1 MSNYAVTGNPPNGSR
16 NISEQLRRE
25 FIAIQN
31 AIATKADTGGLSATS
46 TTTVTIGLGTK
57 TLTIQANKEIVIGMT
72 VFIASAIST
81 SNNMIGLVTE
91 YNTTTGLLRVSV
103 ATING
108 SGTFNDW
115 NIGLAAS
122 SSGVTLGNNT
132 FTGYQ
137 NFAQSTIA
145 SSATPDIWAGNNQIV
160 LTGTATVTGFTVA
173 PQLGVTREIICQS
186 TPSFT
191 AGANMLISGLSS
203 GETYTAQA
211 NDVINVRA
219 LTVSQFILTIEK
231 ANGKPNFV
239 ITNTKLDVMN
249 GTPGVGSTNTRIR
262 RFLTVNTNT
271 GEGVDWTFAQS
282 ATLGDSVTIL
292 RSGVYSV
299 YYTEN
304 QQVANGYFG
313 ISINSTQLST
323 SIALINTAH
332 IFSLMMTSGANY
344 SVISQSRTAYIASS
358 SVLRAH
364 TQGAVF
370 TNGDTNNRL
379 IIERIA

>member
-16 NISEQLRRE
+16 NISEQLRKE

-46 TTTVTIGLGTK
+46 TTTVTVGVGTK
-57 TLTIQANKEIVIGMT
+57 TLTIQANKEIVVGMT

-81 SNNMIGLVTE
+81 SNNMTGLVTE
-91 YNTTTGLLRVSV
+91 YNKTTGLLRVSV

-108 SGTFNDW
+108 SGTFNNW
-115 NIGLAAS
+115 SIGLASS

-173 PQLGVTREIICQS
+173 PQLGVTREIICQT

-219 LTVSQFILTIEK
+219 LTVSKFILTIEK
-231 ANGKPNFV
+231 ASGKPNLI

-249 GTPGVGSTNTRIR
+249 GTPGVGSVNTRIR

-271 GEGVDWTFAQS
+271 GQGVDWTFTQS

-299 YYTEN
+299 YYID
-304 QQVANGYFG
+304 QQQASNGYFG

-323 SIALINTAH
+323 SISAINTAH
-332 IFSLMMTSGANY
+332 VFSSSMTPSSNY
-344 SVISQSRTAYIASS
+344 SSVPQSRTAYIASS

-364 TQGAVF
+364 VGGAVF
-370 TNGDTNNRL
+370 NNDNTNNRL
-379 IIERIA
+379 IIERLT

>member
-16 NISEQLRRE
+16 NISEQLRKE

-46 TTTVTIGLGTK
+46 TTTVTVGVGTK
-57 TLTIQANKEIVIGMT
+57 TLTIQANKEIVVGMT

-81 SNNMIGLVTE
+81 SNNMTGLVTE
-91 YNTTTGLLRVSV
+91 YNQTTGLLRVSV

-108 SGTFNDW
+108 SGTFNNW
-115 NIGLAAS
+115 SIGLASS

-173 PQLGVTREIICQS
+173 PQLGVTREIICQT

-219 LTVSQFILTIEK
+219 LTVSKFILTIEK
-231 ANGKPNFV
+231 ASGKPNLI

-249 GTPGVGSTNTRIR
+249 GTPGVGSVNTRIR

-271 GEGVDWTFAQS
+271 GQGVDWTFTQS

-299 YYTEN
+299 YYID
-304 QQVANGYFG
+304 QQQASNGYFG

-323 SIALINTAH
+323 SISAINTAH
-332 IFSLMMTSGANY
+332 VFSSSMTPSSNY
-344 SVISQSRTAYIASS
+344 SSVPQSRTAYIASS

-364 TQGAVF
+364 VGGAVF
-370 TNGDTNNRL
+370 NNDNTNNRL
-379 IIERIA
+379 IIERLT

>member
-108 SGTFNDW
+108 SGTFNNW
-115 NIGLAAS
+115 SIGIAAS

-145 SSATPDIWAGNNQIV
+145 SSATPNIWAGNNQIV

-186 TPSFT
+186 PPSFT
-191 AGANMLISGLSS
+191 AGANMRISGLSS

-231 ANGKPNFV
+231 ASGKPNLI

-249 GTPGVGSTNTRIR
+249 GTPGVGSVNTRIR

-271 GEGVDWTFAQS
+271 GQGVDWTFTQS

-299 YYTEN
+299 YYID
-304 QQVANGYFG
+304 QQQATNGYFG
-313 ISINSTQLST
+313 ISINSTQLTT
-323 SIALINTAH
+323 SIASINTAH
-332 IFSLMMTSGANY
+332 VFSSMMTPSSNY
-344 SVISQSRTAYIASS
+344 SSVSQSRTAYIASS

-364 TQGAVF
+364 VGGTVF
-370 TNGDTNNRL
+370 NNDNVNNRL

>member
-16 NISEQLRRE
+16 NNTEQLRRE

-31 AIATKADTGGLSATS
+31 AIATKADAGGLSATS
-46 TTTVTIGLGTK
+46 TTTATIGLGVK

-72 VFIASAIST
+72 VFVASAIST
-81 SNNMIGLVTE
+81 TNNMTGLVTE
-91 YNTTTGLLRVSV
+91 YNSTTGLLRISI

-108 SGTFNDW
+108 SGTFNNW
-115 NIGLAAS
+115 NIGLASS

-160 LTGTATVTGFTVA
+160 LTGTATITGFTVA

-231 ANGKPNFV
+231 ASGKPNLI

-249 GTPGVGSTNTRIR
+249 GTPGVGSVNTRIR

-271 GEGVDWTFAQS
+271 GEGVDWTFTQS

-299 YYTEN
+299 YYNEF
-304 QQVANGYFG
+304 QMASNGYFG
-313 ISINSTQLST
+313 ISINSTQLTT
-323 SIALINTAH
+323 SIATINTAH
-332 IFSLMMTSGANY
+332 VFSSMMSSSTNY
-344 SVISQSRTAYIASS
+344 SAVSQSRTSYITAS

-364 TQGAVF
+364 VGGASF
-370 TNGDTNNRL
+370 TNDNTNNRL

>member
-81 SNNMIGLVTE
+81 SNNMTGLVTE

-115 NIGLAAS
+115 SIGLAAS
-122 SSGVTLGNNT
+122 SSGVTLVNNT

-231 ANGKPNFV
+231 ANGKPNLV

-299 YYTEN
+299 YYNEF
-304 QQVANGYFG
+304 QMASNGYFG
-313 ISINSTQLST
+313 ISINSTQLTT
-323 SIALINTAH
+323 SIATINTAH
-332 IFSLMMTSGANY
+332 VFSSMMSSSTNY
-344 SVISQSRTAYIASS
+344 SAVSQSRTAYIASS

-364 TQGAVF
+364 VGGVSF
-370 TNGDTNNRL
+370 TNDNTNNRL

>member
-16 NISEQLRRE
+16 NISEQLRKE

-46 TTTVTIGLGTK
+46 TTTVTVGVGTK
-57 TLTIQANKEIVIGMT
+57 TLTIQANKEIVAGMT

-81 SNNMIGLVTE
+81 SNNMTGLVTE
-91 YNTTTGLLRVSV
+91 YNQTTGLLRVSV

-108 SGTFNDW
+108 SGTFNNW
-115 NIGLAAS
+115 SIGLASS

-173 PQLGVTREIICQS
+173 PQLGVTREIICQT

-219 LTVSQFILTIEK
+219 LTVSKFILTIEK
-231 ANGKPNFV
+231 ASGKPNLI

-249 GTPGVGSTNTRIR
+249 GTPGVGSVNTRIR

-271 GEGVDWTFAQS
+271 GQGVDWTFTQS

-299 YYTEN
+299 YYID
-304 QQVANGYFG
+304 QQQASNGYFG

-323 SIALINTAH
+323 SISAINTAH
-332 IFSLMMTSGANY
+332 VFSSSMTPSSNY
-344 SVISQSRTAYIASS
+344 SSVPQSRTAYIASS

-364 TQGAVF
+364 VGGAVF
-370 TNGDTNNRL
+370 NNDNTNNRL
-379 IIERIA
+379 IIERLT